1 MNETDTPKKSPA
13 STIII
18 TAIAIIFI
26 IGLAFAY
33 YYFTVANPTVA
44 EPTPES
50 TESVATNSSPQEVLP
65 QETTQP
71 VTEPSTTVIYY
82 TVPLTEDMQE
92 QQGSCTMSSVAEP
105 YRQDAWKCQVAKTTY
120 DPCFSTDQADRVVC
134 QPNPTD
140 SENIFAI
147 KLTSPLPE
155 PTIPQTTQSNWAW
168 FVQLEDGSLCSP
180 YTAKRPLVDGEAA
193 FYGSAIKD
201 GKRFVLIGDLNNSAK
216 MWTATKKNLIKSGT
230 TWVTE
235 STETVNIQAVWK

>member
-1 MNETDTPKKSPA
+1 MNETDAPKKSSA

-18 TAIAIIFI
+18 TAVAILFI

-33 YYFTVANPTVA
+33 YYFTVTVPAVA
-44 EPTPES
+44 EPTAPGNES
-50 TESVATNSSPQEVLP
+50 AATNTLPQETLP

-71 VTEPSTTVIYY
+71 VIEPSTTVIFY
-82 TVPLTEDMQE
+82 TIPLIENMQE

-105 YRQDAWKCQVAKTTY
+105 YRQDAWKCQVGKTTY
-120 DPCFSTDQADRVVC
+120 DPCFSTAETDKVVC
-134 QPNPTD
+134 QPNPID
-140 SENIFAI
+140 QENIFAI

-155 PTIPQTTQSNWAW
+155 PTVPETTQNNWAW

-180 YTAKRPLVDGEAA
+180 YTAKRPLIDGEAA

-230 TWVTE
+230 AWVVE
-235 STETVNIQAVWK
+235 STETVNIQTVWQ